1 MVFKRT
7 KRLYPMYIIAITII
21 FLITHIFNLPDRTV
35 TFKQFI
41 LNLFLLGGIP
51 GVPYVDG
58 SHWYLRTS
66 LFLIVLFSV
75 IQRLREKIRIVSYYV
90 VVIIIMISKALYTC
104 YDQIAIAKLIKAAY
118 IFIGL
123 DSFIVAF
130 VGVGIS
136 LFLSNKRTSG
146 AFLSL
151 LCVVFDFFLFN
162 LFHTVSIIAFSF
174 LLILCLHNK
183 IPFLE
188 KKPFQVIAASSYSI
202 YLIHQNLGFL
212 ILLLLIRFSD
222 YQFWMGATTTIVVLL
237 LGIGAF
243 IFIETPLNIFIEIVL
258 KRDVKQGDTKS
269 NKV

>member
-146 AFLSL
+146 GHFY
-151 LCVVFDFFLFN
+151 
-162 LFHTVSIIAFSF
+162 
-174 LLILCLHNK
+174 
-183 IPFLE
+183 PFY
-188 KKPFQVIAASSYSI
+188 VW
-202 YLIHQNLGFL
+202 FL
-212 ILLLLIRFSD
+212 ISFYSTYSTQYQLLPSVF
-222 YQFWMGATTTIVVLL
+222 F
-237 LGIGAF
+237 
-243 IFIETPLNIFIEIVL
+243 
-258 KRDVKQGDTKS
+258 
-269 NKV
+269 